1 MTTATFHVPSADG
14 GIASAIAT
22 TQQQTGTSLDTALLN
37 TVTVSATTHYLIAN
51 TAATLHDAAPSPHLG
66 QLALIRG
73 YTTTFWWTTGTFVA
87 GAINC
92 GTALRRCAALR
103 RGTPADNDTPAQNNP
118 QTTVRHGYRK
128 PGIN

>member
-92 GTALRRCAALR
+92 GTALRRCAAAHPLTTTRPR
-103 RGTPADNDTPAQNNP
+103 RTTPRQPSATA
-118 QTTVRHGYRK
+118 TAGK